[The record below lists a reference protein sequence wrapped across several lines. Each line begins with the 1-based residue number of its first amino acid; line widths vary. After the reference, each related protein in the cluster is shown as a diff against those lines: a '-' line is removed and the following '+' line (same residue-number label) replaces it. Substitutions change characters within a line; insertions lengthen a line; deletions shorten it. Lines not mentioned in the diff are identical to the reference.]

1 MSDRPPRRSRRLR
14 STLDRV
20 LVHDIKNMGFR
31 LQLLLSN
38 LEENYGDPEFKRSV
52 EELLRS
58 TVDRIDG
65 IVDRFS
71 AHDEPVLIKVLVDL
85 NGIIREVAEGETRR
99 GLPAGPAAPGK
110 RTLSLALGPIPEI
123 WGDPYYLTDAVKSLI
138 ENALEAVPP
147 DGRVLV
153 RTFRYDASKRPRVVV
168 EIIDNGEGMAPEFV
182 RDRLFKP
189 FQTTKPDGVGLGL
202 ATASQIVQ
210 FHDGKFAVLS
220 RPGGGTIVRVA
231 FPAVP
236 GSGDPVSASSPPAP
250 SPQAG

>member
-1 MSDRPPRRSRRLR
+1 
-14 STLDRV
+14 
-20 LVHDIKNMGFR
+20 MGFR

-65 IVDRFS
+65 IVERFS

-99 GLPAGPAAPGK
+99 GLPVPPTQSGR
-110 RTLSLALGPIPEI
+110 RTLSLALGTIPEI
-123 WGDPYYLTDAVKSLI
+123 WGDPYYLTDAMKSLI

-147 DGRVLV
+147 EGRVLV
-153 RTFRYDASKRPRVVV
+153 RTFRDESTKRARAVV
-168 EIIDNGEGMAPEFV
+168 EIIDNGEGMAPDFV

-202 ATASQIVQ
+202 ATATQIVQ
-210 FHDGKFAVLS
+210 LHNGKLAVLT
-220 RPGGGTIVRVA
+220 RPGGGTVVRMA
-231 FPAVP
+231 FPAVLAPSTEIPPALP
-236 GSGDPVSASSPPAP
+236 GPSQASS
-250 SPQAG
+250 SE

>member
-1 MSDRPPRRSRRLR
+1 
-14 STLDRV
+14 
-20 LVHDIKNMGFR
+20 MGFR

-65 IVDRFS
+65 IVERFS
-71 AHDEPVLIKVLVDL
+71 AHDEPMLIKVLVDL

-99 GLPAGPAAPGK
+99 GLAVPPTGAGQ
-110 RTLSLALGPIPEI
+110 RTLSLALGQIPEI
-123 WGDPYYLTDAVKSLI
+123 WGDPYYLTDAIKSLI

-153 RTFRYDASKRPRVVV
+153 RTFRYDAAKHPRVVV

-202 ATASQIVQ
+202 TTASQIVQ
-210 FHDGKFAVLS
+210 FHDGKFAVLT
-220 RPGGGTIVRVA
+220 RPGGGTIIRVA

-236 GSGDPVSASSPPAP
+236 SKEPAVKPPARRP
-250 SPQAG
+250 RQPASPE